1 MYKFCLTASLMLC
14 CAISSAGETPMPV
27 RARVVAEEIITDFVE
42 PNNGSGP
49 MWCFGS
55 RTIARIGDT
64 VFAVVP
70 ETGKDVKPLC
80 NTRWVLYRRR
90 DAGKW
95 ERVQANPT
103 YDEREPCMLAR
114 TPDGRLILS
123 VNPAQELTY
132 TMEDG
137 RRGARC
143 LPMLLQFDS
152 AAPEKAP
159 VKIMPKW
166 DHAYDFSEHS
176 YRALAADATTGSLF
190 MTDQVPVGGEY
201 LHAFSAYDGKEQP
214 LRQGLLQ
221 FPMRGCYQQ
230 IAIRGNAV
238 YVMAISDEM
247 EPNPVW
253 RAYKEE
259 MTKQHWD
266 YEFRQLFFTW
276 TPNVAAT
283 DFSPVLTVA
292 SRDETA
298 GLIRNLDMWV
308 DREGAAWLLYTD
320 RNIWQPYM
328 RDKFFPGTPI
338 TVALKYARVQKGR
351 VIDRQTLLQ
360 TAEKMT
366 PEGKGTGQLQDAVP
380 EYGEFHA
387 TPDGRLFVIWYQS
400 GENAGNYLQQINPE
414 PGQPQKLPLEKPLS
428 SFFTASERN
437 GCLPSDIIDLYG
449 LPAGGGAVIRYA
461 QVRLE

>member
-1 MYKFCLTASLMLC
+1 MLKLTLAIGILLC
-14 CAISSAGETPMPV
+14 CAISSLGETPMP
-27 RARVVAEEIITDFVE
+27 ARVIAEEIITEYTE
-42 PNNGSGP
+42 PNNGAGP

-55 RTIARIGDT
+55 RTIARFGDT
-64 VFAVVP
+64 VFAVAP
-70 ETGKDVKPLC
+70 ETGKDVQPLC
-80 NTRWVLYRRR
+80 NTRWVLFRRK
-90 DAGKW
+90 DGGTW

-114 TPDGRLILS
+114 MPDGRLLLS

-143 LPMLLQFDS
+143 EPRLLRFDA
-152 AAPEKAP
+152 AAPEKPP

-166 DHAYDFSEHS
+166 DHAYEFPEHS
-176 YRALAADATTGSLF
+176 YRAFAADGNTGNFFL
-190 MTDQVPVGGEY
+190 TNQVPFGDEY
-201 LHAFSAYDGKEQP
+201 QHAFSAYGGKGQP
-214 LRQGLLQ
+214 LRQGMLR

-230 IAIRGNAV
+230 VAVRGNAV

-247 EPNPVW
+247 EPNPAW

-259 MTKQHWD
+259 VTKQHWD

-276 TPNVAAT
+276 TPDIATT
-283 DFSPVLTVA
+283 DFSPILTVA

-298 GLIRNLDMWV
+298 GLIRNLDMWI

-320 RNIWQPYM
+320 RNIWQTYM

-338 TVALKYARVQKGR
+338 TVALKYARVQNGR
-351 VIDRQTLLQ
+351 VIDRQTLLRAEETT
-360 TAEKMT
+360 TA
-366 PEGKGTGQLQDAVP
+366 EGKGTGQLQGAVP
-380 EYGEFHA
+380 GYAEFHA

-400 GENAGNYLQQINPE
+400 GENAGNYLRQIAPANGE
-414 PGQPQKLPLEKPLS
+414 AQKLPLKTPFT

-437 GCLPSDIIDLYG
+437 GNAPSNIIDLYG
-449 LPAGGGAVIRYA
+449 LPAGGDRVIRYA
-461 QVRLE
+461 QISLE